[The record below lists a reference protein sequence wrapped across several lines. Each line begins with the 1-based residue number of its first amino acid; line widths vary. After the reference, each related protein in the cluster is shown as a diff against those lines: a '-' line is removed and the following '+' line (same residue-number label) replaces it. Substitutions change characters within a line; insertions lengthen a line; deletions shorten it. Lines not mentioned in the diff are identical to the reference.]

1 MSGVTPGVTEGAALE
16 MKDVTLTSG
25 YTTGNGDAVL
35 IQNSGSGIFT
45 RVLFKGNTAVQ
56 VSQFLLLLIYTYLQ
70 FRIVFLSSTVF
81 ITYVTLSVT

>member
-1 MSGVTPGVTEGAALE
+1 VSGATPGVTEGAALE

-45 RVLFKGNTAVQ
+45 RVLF
-56 VSQFLLLLIYTYLQ
+56 
-70 FRIVFLSSTVF
+70 
-81 ITYVTLSVT
+81 